1 MKHEKLIS
9 KGFIAAGLSNVIAV
23 PLFSKLFTNDVIT
36 TIQPEVMSNFGLIM
50 ILVWG
55 LAYIAVSQNFKHVK
69 WLIAVFAIEK
79 IIYAIVWL
87 QWLLKNEL
95 SRVFEQD
102 SLTGIFYSIYGI
114 NDFLFFIFFSF
125 VFYKLTKQ

>member
-9 KGFIAAGLSNVIAV
+9 KGFIAAGLSNVIGV

-36 TIQPEVMSNFGLIM
+36 TIQPEVMSNFGLLM

-102 SLTGIFYSIYGI
+102 TLTGIFYSIYGI

>member
-1 MKHEKLIS
+1 MKYEKLIS
-9 KGFIAAGLSNVIAV
+9 KGFIAAGLSNVIGV
-23 PLFSKLFTNDVIT
+23 PLFSKLFTNAVIT
-36 TIQPEVMSNFGLIM
+36 TIQPEVMSNFGLLM

-102 SLTGIFYSIYGI
+102 TLTGIFYSIYGI
-114 NDFLFFIFFSF
+114 NDFLFFIFFSI

>member
-9 KGFIAAGLSNVIAV
+9 KGFIAAGLSNVIGV

-125 VFYKLTKQ
+125 VFYKLSKQ